1 MQVRPALPLPW
12 DDLDAEGCA
21 EDGAPDWNTLI
32 VVGPVKRRDQHGRVT
47 LEWTA
52 TVQCQPRR

>member
-1 MQVRPALPLPW
+1 MQLRPTFALPW

-21 EDGAPDWNTLI
+21 EDGAPDWNTLV
-32 VVGPVKRRDQHGRVT
+32 VVGPVKRRDQHGHVT

-52 TVQCQPRR
+52 KVQCRPRR